1 MDNQISGLDEKSTE
15 ELEKMKKMI
24 ENAFHNIGN
33 DAEKVYGQ
41 IAQDTFNAVRDDQK
55 SQDDAKAAAI
65 KESIGL

>member
-1 MDNQISGLDEKSTE
+1 
-15 ELEKMKKMI
+15 MKKMV
-24 ENAFHNIGN
+24 ENTFQSIGN

-55 SQDDAKAAAI
+55 SEDDKKAAAI